1 VGVGLRYATP
11 VGPVRFDI
19 GRNLDPIRGVK
30 ATQFYIT
37 LGQAF

>member
-1 VGVGLRYATP
+1 
-11 VGPVRFDI
+11 VGPIRFDI
-19 GRNLDPIRGVK
+19 GRNLNPVTGLK